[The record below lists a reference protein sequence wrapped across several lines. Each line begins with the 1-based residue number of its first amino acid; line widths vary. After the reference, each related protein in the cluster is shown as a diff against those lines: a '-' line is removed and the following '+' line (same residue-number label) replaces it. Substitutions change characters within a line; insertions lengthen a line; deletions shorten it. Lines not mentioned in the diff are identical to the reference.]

1 MNTEIPQNMAAYF
14 QAHPEQFVLKAD
26 VAKKSTYGLLF
37 AVCLVLMIK
46 PDLIPVGELWIW
58 RVIAGIGMVVTGIGF
73 YLASDFYNKQTQT
86 KIEEKGLKKFD
97 SAHTSVE
104 ELSRVLE
111 QGNYQELA
119 NLPAKKDQPLQ
130 MYGYEDTQNKT
141 FYLLLMKYFSPSDFR
156 GVTPVKIVSGA
167 DYDRYKT
174 IIRAINSE
182 K

>member
-104 ELSRVLE
+104 ELSQLLE

-130 MYGYEDTQNKT
+130 MYVYEDTQNKT

>member
-104 ELSRVLE
+104 ELSRLLE

-130 MYGYEDTQNKT
+130 MYVYEDTQNKT

-167 DYDRYKT
+167 DYDRYKMV
-174 IIRAINSE
+174 IRAIDGY
-182 K
+182 

>member
-104 ELSRVLE
+104 ELSRLLE

-130 MYGYEDTQNKT
+130 MYVYEDTQNKT

-156 GVTPVKIVSGA
+156 GVTPVKVVSGA
-167 DYDRYKT
+167 DYDRYKMV
-174 IIRAINSE
+174 IRAIDGY
-182 K
+182 

>member
-1 MNTEIPQNMAAYF
+1 MNTEIPQNMVAYF

-58 RVIAGIGMVVTGIGF
+58 RVIAWIGMGFAGISLF
-73 YLASDFYNKQTQT
+73 LASDYYNKQTQT
-86 KIEEKGLKKFD
+86 KIKQKGHKKFD
-97 SAHTSVE
+97 SGHTTVE
-104 ELSRVLE
+104 ELSRLLE

-119 NLPAKKDQPLQ
+119 NLPSKNNQPLQ
-130 MYGYEDTQNKT
+130 MYVYEDTQNKT

-156 GVTPVKIVSGA
+156 GVTPVKVVSGA
-167 DYDRYKT
+167 DYDRYKMV
-174 IIRAINSE
+174 IRAIDGY
-182 K
+182 